1 MADALPII
9 RAIGRKV
16 LAGMALRVA
25 PVRLAHDSSTLA
37 RSLPGVSTPLRGGQS
52 RAGNGMRSGWLVGGR
67 HPVGQGKGSRM
78 GLGDAI
84 AVRDRGDF
92 RIGESTIDAAGMQVR
107 AAIGSATKPAVA
119 RGVASTGGEGRRSL
133 VAARRKQAI
142 AKTTRQASPPTD
154 HPKLRRIDPS
164 KEPRASAREVHRQT
178 IAPPKTQYWPRPH
191 RPADRTTFGS
201 VDPYPRPA
209 AGGFSNG
216 QVDSDRPPGPTARP
230 KPGSALPRN
239 ILVTPQG
246 GTGAI
251 SPPPASRSS
260 DSRAVAQNPMKQFSE
275 KPNYSSISALI
286 TSW

>member
-1 MADALPII
+1 
-9 RAIGRKV
+9 
-16 LAGMALRVA
+16 
-25 PVRLAHDSSTLA
+25 
-37 RSLPGVSTPLRGGQS
+37 
-52 RAGNGMRSGWLVGGR
+52 MRSRFEIGG
-67 HPVGQGKGSRM
+67 
-78 GLGDAI
+78 I
-84 AVRDRGDF
+84 F
-92 RIGESTIDAAGMQVR
+92 
-107 AAIGSATKPAVA
+107 GSARAQSMPQACKCVRRSGRRPS
-119 RGVASTGGEGRRSL
+119 RPWHGEWRLPGEGRRSL